1 MLDSLRRRQ
10 TLASFDYQWG
20 VIPSGDTMLSDPWF
34 VENADRILAD
44 ELLGVDRRWFRGR
57 YPPPYPWDYF
67 CSGFNFLCNCTPPQA
82 QAD

>member
-20 VIPSGDTMLSDPWF
+20 EIPSGDAMLSDPWF

-57 YPPPYPWDYF
+57 G
-67 CSGFNFLCNCTPPQA
+67 SGAASPRWTSRPARWPRPGGR
-82 QAD
+82 